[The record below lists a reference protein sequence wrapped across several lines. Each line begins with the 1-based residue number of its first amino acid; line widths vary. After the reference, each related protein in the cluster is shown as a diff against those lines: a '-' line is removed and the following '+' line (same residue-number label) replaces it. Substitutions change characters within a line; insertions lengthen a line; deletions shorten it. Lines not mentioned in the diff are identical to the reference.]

1 MYAVIKTGG
10 KQYRV
15 EPGDV
20 IDIER
25 PKVSLDHGAEVV
37 FDRVL
42 LVGGDGEAQV
52 GDPLVAGARVD
63 GVCLAEVRGP
73 KVRVFK
79 MKRRKGYRRHRG
91 HRQDLL
97 RVQIGDIHQG
107 GEGDASH
114 GGTPNGDASEEAVTP
129 EAVTDSS
136 DGPEAVT
143 PEAGSPDDIT
153 PEAGSPDGD
162 SPEAVEAAA
171 PEAGSPDDITPEA
184 VEAAAP
190 EAGSP
195 DDITPEAGSPD
206 GDSPEADTDGETSD
220 APAEE

>member
-15 EPGDV
+15 QPGDV

-25 PKVSLDHGAEVV
+25 PQAELEGGAEVV

-52 GDPLVAGARVD
+52 GDPLVDGARVD

-97 RVQIGDIHQG
+97 RVRIGDIHQG
-107 GEGDASH
+107 GA
-114 GGTPNGDASEEAVTP
+114 
-129 EAVTDSS
+129 
-136 DGPEAVT
+136 
-143 PEAGSPDDIT
+143 
-153 PEAGSPDGD
+153 
-162 SPEAVEAAA
+162 
-171 PEAGSPDDITPEA
+171 
-184 VEAAAP
+184 
-190 EAGSP
+190 
-195 DDITPEAGSPD
+195 
-206 GDSPEADTDGETSD
+206 ADTSAGDDST
-220 APAEE
+220 PTEE